1 MQELI
6 QDLVTK
12 LRVNEQQATTGAAIL
27 FKAAQDKLGA
37 PEFKR
42 MLGSVAGVDALLGKA
57 PAPGGAGK
65 LFGGFAAALGGN
77 AALITTIVGGFSKI
91 GLTTSHAQ
99 QFVPVILDHLRGKV
113 GKEITDK
120 LEQTLRA

>member
-1 MQELI
+1 MNDLI
-6 QDLVTK
+6 QELVTK
-12 LRVNEQQATTGAAIL
+12 LRVNETQATTGAAIL

-37 PEFKR
+37 AEFKR
-42 MLGSVAGVDALLGKA
+42 MLGSVAGVDALVRQA

-77 AALITTIVGGFSKI
+77 AALITTIVSGFSKL
-91 GLTTSHAQ
+91 GLTAGHAQ

-113 GKEITDK
+113 GKETTDK